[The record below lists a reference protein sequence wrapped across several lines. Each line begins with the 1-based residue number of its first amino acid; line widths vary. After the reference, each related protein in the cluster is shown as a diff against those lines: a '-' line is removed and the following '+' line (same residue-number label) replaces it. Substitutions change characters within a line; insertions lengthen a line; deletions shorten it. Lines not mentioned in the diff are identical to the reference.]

1 MQLFSTD
8 DAVVPQ
14 PGAGV
19 IRVAFPLVLL
29 AYRELGNVQQA
40 EREMA
45 TVQDLNAKK
54 QSEFN
59 LSLHALLTGERKQP

>member
-1 MQLFSTD
+1 
-8 DAVVPQ
+8 
-14 PGAGV
+14 
-19 IRVAFPLVLL
+19 
-29 AYRELGNVQQA
+29 VQQA